1 MTVDTT
7 QLHPAGGEVRNFQ
20 IHQGP
25 TRTEGDVS
33 LNRQFFTYEIDAG
46 LVAGSLLSVM
56 FTIERPAK
64 DVWPYFKDFNLWQSQ
79 LSHFYSGVVGDLEG
93 EEFFLTLDPTKRGYR
108 YEVLRVIPEHLLV
121 FSQPF
126 PEPDEEISVPGHGVV
141 SPGFHVF
148 MLNEHDGKT
157 VATILMQHA
166 SLMADASEAKVMTAE
181 EALAPWSGMGVEGVR
196 KWAEDFIP
204 TLKSLVEEGGPVS

>member
-1 MTVDTT
+1 MSIEVP
-7 QLHPAGGEVRNFQ
+7 LHPAGGVVRNFQ
-20 IHQGP
+20 VHQGP
-25 TRTEGDVS
+25 TRVEGDLH

-56 FTIERPAK
+56 FTIERPAR

-79 LSHFYSGVVGDLEG
+79 LSHFYSGVLGDLEG
-93 EEFFLTLDPTKRGYR
+93 EEFFLTLDKSKRGWR

-126 PEPDEEISVPGHGVV
+126 PEPGEDISVPGHGVV

-157 VATILMQHA
+157 IVTILMQHA
-166 SLMADASEAKVMTAE
+166 SLMADPSEAKDMTVE
-181 EALAPWSGMGVEGVR
+181 EALAPWSGLGTEGVR
-196 KWAEDFIP
+196 KWAEDFVPKLRELID
-204 TLKSLVEEGGPVS
+204 EGAPVG

>member
-1 MTVDTT
+1 MTVDSIR
-7 QLHPAGGEVRNFQ
+7 LHPAGGEVRNFE

-25 TRTEGDVS
+25 RRDEGDLH

-64 DVWPYFKDFNLWQSQ
+64 DVWPYFKDFNLWQNQ

-93 EEFFLTLDPTKRGYR
+93 DEFFLTLDKDKRGWR
-108 YEVLRVIPEHLLV
+108 YDVLRVIPEHV
-121 FSQPF
+121 MVVSQPF
-126 PEPDEEISVPGHGVV
+126 PEPGEDVSVPGHGVV

-148 MLNEHDGKT
+148 MLNEHEGKT

-166 SLMADASEAKVMTAE
+166 SLMADAAAGETMTAE
-181 EALAPWSGMGVEGVR
+181 EALEPWSGMGVEGVR
-196 KWAEDFIP
+196 KWAEDFVP
-204 TLKSLVEEGGPVS
+204 TLRKLIDEGAPTA